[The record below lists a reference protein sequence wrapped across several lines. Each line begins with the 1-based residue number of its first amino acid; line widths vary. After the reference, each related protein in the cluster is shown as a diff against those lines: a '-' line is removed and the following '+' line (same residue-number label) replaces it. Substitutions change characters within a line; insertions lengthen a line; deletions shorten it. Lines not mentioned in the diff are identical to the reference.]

1 MRASLVFMTA
11 IVARRCRR
19 ADIPAVKRN
28 DLEVL
33 LAAAEDAARSAGER
47 IIKALPEQRSISASK
62 ANSKDLLT
70 STDVACQEAI
80 REALR
85 GRCPDVEFLG
95 EEDVGPGSKA
105 SQVAARSVLGS
116 NPRSLCWV
124 VDPIDGTTK

>member
-1 MRASLVFMTA
+1 MRASVVFVTA
-11 IVARRCRR
+11 IAARRCRH
-19 ADIPAVKRN
+19 AGVPAVKHD

-47 IIKALPEQRSISASK
+47 IIEALPEQRSIAASK

-85 GRCPDVEFLG
+85 ARCPDVKFLG
-95 EEDVGPGSKA
+95 EEDVASGSEA
-105 SQVAARSVLGS
+105 SRAAALSILGS
-116 NPRSLCWV
+116 DPRSLCWV